1 MLSINAFL
9 LKTQQSSSPAIQSDS
24 IEMNYDQLR
33 QKVLKSAA
41 ILKSFGIKE
50 NENVAIVGNND
61 IDFITNVLALWQL
74 NAVPVLIN
82 PQLATNE
89 VEDQTAIADCDVV
102 LLNKAVGHSALA
114 EKFKVIQYPFEE
126 KIKTEDRDYIDE
138 LNPDDTAIIIFTSG
152 TAGNPKGVELSFNC
166 LIQSAK
172 VGDQIIHHS
181 QNDRW
186 LASLPFYHIGGFL
199 IITRSLLYQTV
210 IILPKNLQTDALAES
225 TNNFKPTLCSLV
237 PTQLRRLM
245 EADIRPNKELR
256 NVLLGGGYIDQRLVT
271 DAIYDGWN
279 ITKVYGST
287 ETTAFVTALPAEEF
301 LEKPTSVG
309 KAVHPNL
316 IVIVNENRYPLPEG
330 EAGEIAVSS
339 AAILKGYYNNEEE
352 TEKNIENGFYYT
364 GDIGYLDTDG
374 YLFLEA
380 RRTDMIVTGGENVN
394 PNEVENRILEHP
406 DIIDAAVFPL
416 RDDDWGEIVAAVIV
430 KNNSVNNITLDDLE
444 QFLQDSLAGFKIP
457 KKLFF
462 DNKIPKDELG
472 KISRD
477 KLVERYEGI

>member
-444 QFLQDSLAGFKIP
+444 QFLQNSLAGFKIP

-472 KISRD
+472 KISRG